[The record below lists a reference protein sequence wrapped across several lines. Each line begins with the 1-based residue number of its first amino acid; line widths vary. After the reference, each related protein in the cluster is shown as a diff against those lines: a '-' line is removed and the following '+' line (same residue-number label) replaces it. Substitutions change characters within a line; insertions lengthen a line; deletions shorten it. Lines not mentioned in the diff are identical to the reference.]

1 MMAKKNAAASAKP
14 LFEYRRGGAGSHKT
28 TRLCMEAL
36 DYLVSTRAHPS
47 TLLLTTYSRDAAGQ
61 LLDRLRVLTLQHS
74 GLSWADKRAL
84 IKELDAATISTN
96 HALGRAA
103 VEQHWLERAGTPA
116 TLVVSSETKQ
126 ALVQLAIERARR
138 RGLSRRNRRIFDRL
152 VRRLGRGEAER
163 RSLYST
169 SGTVVDDIRGLIEFV
184 PTSGLARAAFVQAC
198 DTEID
203 VLCQALTQ
211 ERVRQG
217 ITGTRA
223 QVIRE
228 CRRAIPL
235 LQPHAA
241 GHGGQTEDA
250 FNAILEFLRERTWH
264 TLAPLAK
271 AKGHTRGKKPPT
283 AAFVTP
289 VSTAAEDYH
298 LFPEFAADLK
308 RYVRLLARVTH
319 AAFDEYRAILARM
332 GRIDFTEM
340 EQAFN
345 KLLDDPMIR
354 KDFSSRFQFI
364 GIDEA
369 QDMTAASAAAF
380 GKVTDEIKQGM
391 WIADPNQ
398 SIYRFRGADPH
409 AVTAEAKRLVT
420 SLAGAETEYGENH
433 RSEPGVIRFVNDLF
447 HVLTTNSGLAPP
459 LPVSHAQDAPHAKAH
474 RQGRIER
481 WELKGADPD
490 TRFAEVAEGVQRLR
504 NRGSADRDMC
514 ILVRT
519 REAKDKVA
527 HALRERGIPVAMR
540 SSDVTAS
547 REGLVIQHAIRLLLD
562 GRDRFAEASL
572 RFLLDGQPMPS
583 VGYTS
588 FDRWLLDEVT
598 KSPSVNMPL
607 WLAAIH
613 DARERG
619 VLPMLSP
626 SAAVLLAVELT
637 GLVEHI
643 ARWGD
648 CIERQT
654 QIDAMIGFALGYE
667 KSQAAAGRLGTVA
680 GLLVE
685 ASREKP
691 DRAAD
696 EPEGD
701 TPPSDMP
708 GVRVMTRHASKG
720 LGFKVTIVAD
730 FSVSAKEGRP
740 YGVHAVRGRPVVM
753 PWPLK
758 DRKNQNL
765 ATIMSGISSHQLRQ
779 QDALGDQAQLLYVTL
794 TRSEGTLILAHDADP
809 AANEWMARI
818 FGASNPAAGSP
829 TGIDHFL
836 PRNTTATQVL
846 YPLPSPPPPTPSTG
860 VSLNAAEYA
869 FVDDLLNVTAGP
881 TAAVKT
887 VNAIVSSQPRPLRG
901 VTAPPRYRSPSGN
914 VTTACAWS
922 KAGSLIDIPLPSGA
936 ARDLVTGA
944 VRAAAGSVADSLG
957 EAFHAFMAAIPS
969 LPAFDAKD
977 AACVRAWERVASRC
991 IHGFLEPKAAAK
1003 VVASG
1008 VTPAIF
1014 VERGVAFVGWC
1025 RQTFGV
1031 EPVEWSVEAGIA
1043 GPAASGGMWRG
1054 RIDLLIDAKAG
1065 SHAGKPVLLD
1075 HKMVLTQR
1083 DACGAK
1089 AAEYFGEVS
1098 AYAEA
1103 LSTTAVPLT
1112 PDGVYLYFPLA
1123 GVVVPIGRVDIDN
1136 V

>member
-1 MMAKKNAAASAKP
+1 MAKQKAAGSATP
-14 LFEYRRGGAGSHKT
+14 PFEYRRGGAGSHKT
-28 TRLCMEAL
+28 SRLCREAL
-36 DYLVSTRAHPS
+36 DYLIATAAHPS
-47 TLLLTTYSRDAAGQ
+47 TLILTTYSRDAAGQ
-61 LLDRLRVLTLQHS
+61 LLDRIRVLTLQHPS
-74 GLSWADKRAL
+74 LPWKDKRVL
-84 IKELDAATISTN
+84 IKALDAATISTN

-103 VEQHWLERAGTPA
+103 VEQHWLERGGTPA

-126 ALVQLAIERARR
+126 ELMRTAIDRARR
-138 RGLSRRNRRIFDRL
+138 HGLSRKNRRVFDRL

-169 SGTVVDDIRGLIEFV
+169 AGTVMEDIRGLIEFI
-184 PTSGLARAAFVQAC
+184 PTSGFSRATFVQAC
-198 DTEID
+198 EAEID
-203 VLCQALTQ
+203 ALCQALAQ
-211 ERVRQG
+211 ERVRKG
-217 ITGTRA
+217 VTGTRA
-223 QVIRE
+223 QVIQE

-250 FNAILEFLRERTWH
+250 FHAIQEFLSVGSWNA
-264 TLAPLAK
+264 LAALAK
-271 AKGHTRGKKPPT
+271 AKGHSRGKTPPT
-283 AAFVTP
+283 DGFVAP
-289 VSTAAEDYH
+289 VRTAAQDYH
-298 LFPEFAADLK
+298 LLPELAADLK
-308 RYVRLLARVTH
+308 RYVKLLARVAH
-319 AAFDEYRAILARM
+319 AAFDEYRAMLART
-332 GRIDFTEM
+332 GRIDFAEM

-345 KLLDDPMIR
+345 QLLDDAVIR
-354 KDFSSRFQFI
+354 RDFSSRFQFI

-380 GKVTDEIKQGM
+380 GKVTDEIKRGM

-398 SIYRFRGADPH
+398 SIFRFRGADPR
-409 AVTAEAKRLVT
+409 AVTAEAQRLVT
-420 SLAGAETEYGENH
+420 SLGGAETEYGENH

-447 HVLTTNSGLAPP
+447 HLLTSGSSPAPP
-459 LPVSHAQDAPHAKAH
+459 LPVSHAQDAPVVKAQQ
-474 RQGRIER
+474 RGRIER
-481 WELKGADPD
+481 WELKGTDPESCC
-490 TRFAEVAEGVQRLR
+490 AEVAEGVQRLR
-504 NRGSADRDMC
+504 TRGVSDRDIC

-519 REAKDKVA
+519 HESKKKLA

-562 GRDRFAEASL
+562 GGNRFAEASL

-583 VGYTS
+583 IGNTS
-588 FDRWLLDEVT
+588 FEHWLLDEIT
-598 KSPSVNMPL
+598 RSPSVNTPL

-613 DARERG
+613 DARDRG

-626 SAAVLLAVELT
+626 SAAVLLAVEVT
-637 GLVEHI
+637 GLVDRI
-643 ARWGD
+643 VRWGD

-654 QIDAMIGFALGYE
+654 EVDSMLGFALGYE
-667 KSQAAAGRLGTVA
+667 KSQAAAGRLATVA
-680 GLLVE
+680 GFLVE
-685 ASREKP
+685 ASRVKP
-691 DRAAD
+691 DRTAD

-730 FSVSAKEGRP
+730 FTVSAKEGRP
-740 YGVHAVRGRPVVM
+740 YGVHSVHGRPVVI

-758 DRKNQNL
+758 DRKNVDL
-765 ATIMSGISSHQLRQ
+765 ERIMAGIPIHQLRR
-779 QDALGDQAQLLYVTL
+779 QDALGDQTQLLYVTL
-794 TRSEGTLILAHDADP
+794 TRSEGTLVLAHDADP
-809 AANEWMARI
+809 AANEWMTRI
-818 FGASNPAAGSP
+818 FGASNPAAGAP

-836 PRNTTATQVL
+836 PRDTTANQVI

-860 VSLNAAEYA
+860 VSLNAADYA
-869 FVDDLLNVTAGP
+869 FVDDLMNVTSGP
-881 TAAVKT
+881 TGAATT
-887 VNAIVSSQPRPLRG
+887 VNAIVSGQPRPLRC

-914 VTTACAWS
+914 VTTACKWS
-922 KAGSLIDIPLPSGA
+922 RAGQLIDVPLPAGA
-936 ARDLVTGA
+936 ARDLITGA

-969 LPAFDAKD
+969 LPRFSAKD
-977 AACVRAWERVASRC
+977 AACVQAWERVAARC

-1008 VTPAIF
+1008 ITPATF
-1014 VERGVAFVGWC
+1014 VERGVAFIDWC

-1031 EPVEWSVEAGIA
+1031 EPAEWSVEVGIA

-1054 RIDLLIDAKAG
+1054 RIDLLIQAKAG
-1065 SHAGKPVLLD
+1065 IQAGQRVLID
-1075 HKMVLTQR
+1075 HKMVLAERGGCT
-1083 DACGAK
+1083 AK

-1103 LSTTAVPLT
+1103 LGTNPTPLT

-1123 GVVVPIGRVDIDN
+1123 GVVVPIEAI
-1136 V
+1136 